1 MTLIQKII
9 DNTQL
14 FLGTKTKKER
24 KKIGQFF
31 TDSQTAQFMA
41 SMFSFSKNRIRVLD
55 PGAGTGILSAAFLE
69 AAKKNDVEYIEL
81 ILVENNKDVLPI
93 LEQNIRIFQ
102 DYCKDIELNV
112 EILDENF
119 ITEQSLE
126 FSMNTITRYG

>member
-55 PGAGTGILSAAFLE
+55 PGAGTGILSAALIE

-81 ILVENNKDVLPI
+81 ILV
-93 LEQNIRIFQ
+93 
-102 DYCKDIELNV
+102 
-112 EILDENF
+112 
-119 ITEQSLE
+119 
-126 FSMNTITRYG
+126 

>member
-55 PGAGTGILSAAFLE
+55 PGAGTGILSAALIE

-102 DYCKDIELNV
+102 DYCKDIELSV

-126 FSMNTITRYG
+126 FSMNTITR